1 MTIYRTDSGKAIQ
14 VNPSTAMEATGM
26 MDMLNMGA
34 MTSGLQQNMMD
45 TFMRRMNV
53 FEPLLNNSELLDSQ
67 YDILTGHMPE
77 NMYEGVLILNSR
89 NELSDYALYSLGLK
103 DQGELR
109 GQFTGLMQG
118 EGVESVDME
127 FTYEDL
133 MNLQFRVLAPT
144 DLYEKT
150 GTFWK
155 DRSGDP
161 DFLAGKLASY
171 GFQRAVC
178 TSHSTRL
185 YRNTPSTVIP
195 ACERLQEA
203 LVQAGI
209 RLELVPSLEYRF
221 LPETWPEIRAKGW
234 LLPWEGNHILVELPI
249 SNPRQLG
256 GIDPAAEI
264 RALLADGF
272 QPVLAHPER
281 YLWASEDD
289 YRRWHDAGAA
299 FQRNLAS
306 LEGFYGTAPAARA
319 AQLLQGCCYS
329 FLGTDTHSRKYTD
342 AFDAILK

>member
-1 MTIYRTDSGKAIQ
+1 MERLPAYDCHCHILPGLDDGAQTMEDS
-14 VNPSTAMEATGM
+14 
-26 MDMLNMGA
+26 L
-34 MTSGLQQNMMD
+34 
-45 TFMRRMNV
+45 
-53 FEPLLNNSELLDSQ
+53 
-67 YDILTGHMPE
+67 
-77 NMYEGVLILNSR
+77 
-89 NELSDYALYSLGLK
+89 
-103 DQGELR
+103 
-109 GQFTGLMQG
+109 
-118 EGVESVDME
+118 
-127 FTYEDL
+127 
-133 MNLQFRVLAPT
+133 
-144 DLYEKT
+144 
-150 GTFWK
+150 
-155 DRSGDP
+155 
-161 DFLAGKLASY
+161 FLAGKLASY

-209 RLELVPSLEYRF
+209 RLELVPSLEYRL

-234 LLPWEGNHILVELPI
+234 LLPWEGNHILIELPI

-281 YLWASEDD
+281 YLWASLDD

-306 LEGFYGTAPAARA
+306 LEGFYGPAPPPAPATSSTSTSTPSSAPTPTAASTPTPSTSSWGKADFSTSAAPPLEMTGATRAR
-319 AQLLQGCCYS
+319 CP
-329 FLGTDTHSRKYTD
+329 
-342 AFDAILK
+342 